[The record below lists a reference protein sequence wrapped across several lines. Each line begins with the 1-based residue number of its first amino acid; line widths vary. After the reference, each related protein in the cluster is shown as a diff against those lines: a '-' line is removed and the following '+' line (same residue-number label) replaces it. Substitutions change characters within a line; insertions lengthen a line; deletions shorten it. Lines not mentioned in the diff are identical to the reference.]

1 MGIGHGARER
11 KLIGRKS
18 NYSISYRENQIMF
31 EDDDFDLDLSEP
43 LLDVTNSGVQRPE
56 LISGHDHQ
64 RSPSSTSSQRNS
76 FRFKCPPEPT
86 TSNVIPPSAH
96 LPRNEVTKNTK
107 SFSNKSSELSFDS
120 SDKTD
125 RYTRDFVERFES
137 SLKRKEIPTRH
148 SYQESLDLDKNAK
161 RKFPGPAGIVKTKHH
176 QLVGDKRIVTSEDE
190 CQEERVIESTVKN
203 VGEMAEAA
211 KTLFNCSTWMLA
223 VEDLRPIFPEHDLT
237 KYNIAWIKKQ
247 KAMTFVPHFLCK
259 ILKLDLTFKD
269 PVVVLADKSGTID
282 GNLHRDIPELYGK
295 DVRVGSVILVTRVA
309 VLKTVK
315 AEYLNITLNNLA
327 SIYSRSDVHH
337 VKRHSKEDFTKL
349 ENQYQRQSEK
359 KTNDSASIP
368 DGHSSREATG
378 PKTFQVNYN
387 KSSVSASPVMPVLSP
402 SMTRNVAGP
411 SNVGLID
418 SQISVPTNVGLNRG
432 NNGLNTSSG
441 SNKFTFKSLSRPQV
455 SRPEARSS
463 DNVTA
468 PTSSH
473 QGPSPEL
480 DPPAQSQ
487 HLVASLLSDLDSSD
501 IWADF

>member
-1 MGIGHGARER
+1 
-11 KLIGRKS
+11 
-18 NYSISYRENQIMF
+18 MF

-43 LLDVTNSGVQRPE
+43 LLDVTNSGVHRPE
-56 LISGHDHQ
+56 LVSGHDHQ
-64 RSPSSTSSQRNS
+64 RSPSSQRNS
-76 FRFKCPPEPT
+76 FRFKCPPEST
-86 TSNVIPPSAH
+86 TNNVIPPSVH
-96 LPRNEVTKNTK
+96 LPRNEVTKNTN

-148 SYQESLDLDKNAK
+148 SFQESLDMDKNAK

-176 QLVGDKRIVTSEDE
+176 QLVGDKRIVTSEE
-190 CQEERVIESTVKN
+190 ESQEEERVIESAVKN

-211 KTLFNCSTWMLA
+211 KTLSTCSTWMLA

-337 VKRHSKEDFTKL
+337 VKRHSKEDFMKL
-349 ENQYQRQSEK
+349 ENQYQRQIEL
-359 KTNDSASIP
+359 KTNDPASIP
-368 DGHSSREATG
+368 DGHSTREATG
-378 PKTFQVNYN
+378 PKTFQLNYS
-387 KSSVSASPVMPVLSP
+387 KSSVSASPVMPVLS
-402 SMTRNVAGP
+402 MTKNVAGP
-411 SNVGLID
+411 S
-418 SQISVPTNVGLNRG
+418 NVGLNRG
-432 NNGLNTSSG
+432 NNGLDTSSG

-468 PTSSH
+468 LTSSH